1 MTMGERIKKAREAK
15 GYSQTELA
23 HLLGYK
29 SRSSI
34 NKIETQGRDI
44 PRSSIVEFSKVLGV
58 TPSYLMGWD
67 EEDKKGNEPI
77 DSNATILPQDNVH
90 IIPIYESVSAGFGAY
105 ADDYIVGYMPLYIVN
120 EEEAKNTMC
129 IVVSGDSMYPKIE
142 NGDKIQVLRQDWA
155 EDGQVVVALIDGEN
169 GVVKKIKYSDD
180 KITLVSFNPEYQ
192 PREFVGAERDRIRIL
207 GIVKTVIKSL

>member
-58 TPSYLMGWD
+58 TPSYLM
-67 EEDKKGNEPI
+67 
-77 DSNATILPQDNVH
+77 
-90 IIPIYESVSAGFGAY
+90 AG
-105 ADDYIVGYMPLYIVN
+105 
-120 EEEAKNTMC
+120 T
-129 IVVSGDSMYPKIE
+129 
-142 NGDKIQVLRQDWA
+142 
-155 EDGQVVVALIDGEN
+155 
-169 GVVKKIKYSDD
+169 KKIKKATNLLTLTQPYS
-180 KITLVSFNPEYQ
+180 
-192 PREFVGAERDRIRIL
+192 R
-207 GIVKTVIKSL
+207 KTTYI

>member
-67 EEDKKGNEPI
+67 EEDKK
-77 DSNATILPQDNVH
+77 DN
-90 IIPIYESVSAGFGAY
+90 
-105 ADDYIVGYMPLYIVN
+105 
-120 EEEAKNTMC
+120 K
-129 IVVSGDSMYPKIE
+129 
-142 NGDKIQVLRQDWA
+142 
-155 EDGQVVVALIDGEN
+155 
-169 GVVKKIKYSDD
+169 
-180 KITLVSFNPEYQ
+180 
-192 PREFVGAERDRIRIL
+192 
-207 GIVKTVIKSL
+207 

>member
-67 EEDKKGNEPI
+67 EEDKK
-77 DSNATILPQDNVH
+77 ATNLLTPTQ
-90 IIPIYESVSAGFGAY
+90 PYSRKTT
-105 ADDYIVGYMPLYIVN
+105 YI
-120 EEEAKNTMC
+120 
-129 IVVSGDSMYPKIE
+129 
-142 NGDKIQVLRQDWA
+142 
-155 EDGQVVVALIDGEN
+155 
-169 GVVKKIKYSDD
+169 
-180 KITLVSFNPEYQ
+180 
-192 PREFVGAERDRIRIL
+192 
-207 GIVKTVIKSL
+207 

>member
-67 EEDKKGNEPI
+67 EEDKKDNIFHSTGAAGN
-77 DSNATILPQDNVH
+77 DT
-90 IIPIYESVSAGFGAY
+90 
-105 ADDYIVGYMPLYIVN
+105 
-120 EEEAKNTMC
+120 T
-129 IVVSGDSMYPKIE
+129 
-142 NGDKIQVLRQDWA
+142 R
-155 EDGQVVVALIDGEN
+155 
-169 GVVKKIKYSDD
+169 
-180 KITLVSFNPEYQ
+180 
-192 PREFVGAERDRIRIL
+192 GAETDSFPEL
-207 GIVKTVIKSL
+207 PCGQCTSE